1 MNTNSKLDRYLNHVC
16 DIIMPTI
23 IPPRSCSE
31 FANRARSL
39 LPRPRINAISMKLM
53 QAGPA
58 TKYISNI
65 NLLQAYT
72 EGELIIRGFC
82 VCELHLNYL
91 VFSQQKMMAVLVALK
106 NYFFGEQKP
115 CVCELEE
122 RLSLQS

>member
-1 MNTNSKLDRYLNHVC
+1 MNTNLKLDRYSNHVC
-16 DIIMPTI
+16 DIIMPTV

-39 LPRPRINAISMKLM
+39 LPQPRINAISMKLM
-53 QAGPA
+53 QVGPA

-65 NLLQAYT
+65 KLLQAYT
-72 EGELIIRGFC
+72 VGELIIRGFC
-82 VCELHLNYL
+82 VCELHLNYP
-91 VFSQQKMMAVLVALK
+91 VFSQQKMMAVALK

-122 RLSLQS
+122 RLSLLQS